1 MSPVTVGTRDGVA
14 QLVSNLV
21 VSSAGAWARVHHCV
35 GAACADHVDSSAC
48 FGGVGEQLDI
58 SKNAVGAGG
67 MQSLASV
74 LAASDCKLR
83 TLVEARPF
91 CGIPVEFN
99 SIDN

>member
-1 MSPVTVGTRDGVA
+1 
-14 QLVSNLV
+14 
-21 VSSAGAWARVHHCV
+21 
-35 GAACADHVDSSAC
+35 
-48 FGGVGEQLDI
+48 VGEQLDI